1 VEGTEHPALTAAA
14 EQGLTHQHGHPQG
27 EAEQQK
33 HQQEG
38 TAAVGGRHIGKL
50 PDGAKADRR
59 TGGGQHMTDT
69 GRPLNL
75 AHTTSG
81 QDNIRYSMG
90 SRTMRGNKKGRL
102 VATFAMNIQTSC
114 ACKVTSLAS

>member
-1 VEGTEHPALTAAA
+1 
-14 EQGLTHQHGHPQG
+14 
-27 EAEQQK
+27 
-33 HQQEG
+33 
-38 TAAVGGRHIGKL
+38 
-50 PDGAKADRR
+50 
-59 TGGGQHMTDT
+59 MTDT

-90 SRTMRGNKKGRL
+90 NRTMRGNKKGRL